1 MRRVKTVCK
10 YDRNMMKIFVLNP
23 RGGLIQIAAVLFPN
37 DGQHQDDIVAG
48 KAIEGILL
56 KRIAKSL

>member
-1 MRRVKTVCK
+1 
-10 YDRNMMKIFVLNP
+10 MMKIFVLNP

-56 KRIAKSL
+56 KRMAKSL